1 MEPEEWTEQAVW
13 ARQLVLEAEEVHL
26 FLAGLAVLEEVPGAE
41 RVGREEH
48 GAEERGTRILVEE
61 EEARVEEAV

>member
-26 FLAGLAVLEEVPGAE
+26 FLAGLAVLEEVPE
-41 RVGREEH
+41 EQVEREEH
-48 GAEERGTRILVEE
+48 GAEGRGTRMLEGEE
-61 EEARVEEAV
+61 GAQVGEAV